1 MFYNEEKLVE
11 EERQKL
17 LKRKKG
23 DIQWYLPNKKRP
35 FTYSTRATSDLI
47 ALLYEEYKDLRI
59 VYENIN
65 YDIEAKAIVKHYII
79 NGVYQA
85 NIEY

>member
-1 MFYNEEKLVE
+1 MLFNEEKLIE
-11 EERQKL
+11 QERQKL

-23 DIQWYLPNKKRP
+23 DVQWYLPKAKRP
-35 FTYSTRATSDLI
+35 FTYSSKSVSDTI
-47 ALLYEEYKDLRI
+47 AVLYEIYQDLEM

-65 YDIEAKAIVKHYII
+65 YDIEAKAIVKHYLI
-79 NGVYQA
+79 NGYTQA